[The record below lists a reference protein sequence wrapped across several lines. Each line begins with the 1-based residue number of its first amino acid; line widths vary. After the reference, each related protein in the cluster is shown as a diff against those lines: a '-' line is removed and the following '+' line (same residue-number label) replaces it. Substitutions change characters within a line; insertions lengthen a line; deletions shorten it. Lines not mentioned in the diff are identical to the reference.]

1 MNNIYESPQ
10 SNLIDSNN
18 EGFEIFTRFS
28 TWYVIGLSII
38 TLSFYIP
45 YWLYTRSKKL
55 NAITTEPISVTF
67 MILSIVIYVTSF
79 AVIFIE
85 DFIPTNTEIIFR
97 LYDFIANVL
106 IIVWT
111 FMFRNR
117 MQGFALSHGIKVGG
131 VFTFLFQIYY
141 LQYKIN
147 EILGN
152 TQKKSTL

>member
-10 SNLIDSNN
+10 SNLIDDKN

-45 YWLYTRSKKL
+45 YWLYTRSRKL
-55 NAITTEPISVTF
+55 NAIATEPISATF
-67 MILSIVIYVTSF
+67 MILSTVIYITSF

-85 DFIPTNTEIIFR
+85 EFIPKDTEILFR
-97 LYDFIANVL
+97 LFDFIANVL

-111 FMFRNR
+111 FKFRNR
-117 MQGFALSHGIKVGG
+117 MQGFALGQGIAVGG

-147 EILGN
+147 QILESI
-152 TQKKSTL
+152 QKQ